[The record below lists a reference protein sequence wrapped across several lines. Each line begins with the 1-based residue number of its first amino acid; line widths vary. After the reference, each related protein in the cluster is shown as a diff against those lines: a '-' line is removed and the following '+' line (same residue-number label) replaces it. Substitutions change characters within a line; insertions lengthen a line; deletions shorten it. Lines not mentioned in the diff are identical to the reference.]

1 MHSSQVDGLGHQD
14 QFIDY
19 LGLLV

>member
-14 QFIDY
+14 QFIGY